1 MNATTVKPLP
11 SIKTA
16 TADIKCTMAAEES
29 YKVWYQMMR
38 EMADKDIKRERELEN
53 AKRGT
58 ELANNMLAAQL
69 QKQKECEDEIKRLK
83 HELHKAKESE
93 SGMKNTVES
102 LLKGCNIALNEN
114 QTLRAQLT
122 EVRTNTQNIPKN
134 DSNDALDALKR
145 ITEVDVSG
153 RNAWTASNIMKKIAK
168 EVLGGEAD
176 E

>member
-11 SIKTA
+11 SVKTA

-38 EMADKDIKRERELEN
+38 EMADKDLKRQREVDQERQVFEL
-53 AKRGT
+53 AKNMLAKKSQ
-58 ELANNMLAAQL
+58 ELANA
-69 QKQKECEDEIKRLK
+69 ETEIKRLK
-83 HELHKAKESE
+83 HELHQSK
-93 SGMKNTVES
+93 
-102 LLKGCNIALNEN
+102 
-114 QTLRAQLT
+114 
-122 EVRTNTQNIPKN
+122 TNTQNIPKN

-168 EVLGGEAD
+168 EVLGD

>member
-1 MNATTVKPLP
+1 MTTTVKPLP

-69 QKQKECEDEIKRLK
+69 QKQKEWEDEIKRLK
-83 HELHKAKESE
+83 HELHQSKA
-93 SGMKNTVES
+93 NTRNVP
-102 LLKGCNIALNEN
+102 
-114 QTLRAQLT
+114 
-122 EVRTNTQNIPKN
+122 TNVL
-134 DSNDALDALKR
+134 DDALDALKR
-145 ITEVDVSG
+145 IVEVDVSG

-168 EVLGGEAD
+168 EVLGD

>member
-1 MNATTVKPLP
+1 MTTTVKPLP
-11 SIKTA
+11 SVKTA
-16 TADIKCTMAAEES
+16 TTAVKCTMAAEES

-69 QKQKECEDEIKRLK
+69 QKLKECEGEIKRLK
-83 HELHKAKESE
+83 HELHQSKA
-93 SGMKNTVES
+93 NTRNV
-102 LLKGCNIALNEN
+102 
-114 QTLRAQLT
+114 
-122 EVRTNTQNIPKN
+122 PKN

-153 RNAWTASNIMKKIAK
+153 RNVWTASNIMKKIARG
-168 EVLGGEAD
+168 VLDNGGF
-176 E
+176 

>member
-1 MNATTVKPLP
+1 MTTTIKPLP
-11 SIKTA
+11 SVKAA
-16 TADIKCTMAAEES
+16 TASVKCTMAAEES

-69 QKQKECEDEIKRLK
+69 QKQKGFEDEIKRLK
-83 HELHKAKESE
+83 HELHQSKA
-93 SGMKNTVES
+93 NTRNV
-102 LLKGCNIALNEN
+102 
-114 QTLRAQLT
+114 
-122 EVRTNTQNIPKN
+122 PKN

-145 ITEVDVSG
+145 IVEVDVSG

-168 EVLGGEAD
+168 EVLGD

>member
-16 TADIKCTMAAEES
+16 TADIKCTMAAEKS
-29 YKVWYQMMR
+29 FLVFYQLMR
-38 EMADKDIKRERELEN
+38 EMTDKDIKRERELEN

-83 HELHKAKESE
+83 HELHKAKESAE
-93 SGMKNTVES
+93 SS
-102 LLKGCNIALNEN
+102 LKDCAIALDEN
-114 QTLRAQLT
+114 QSLRAQLT

-134 DSNDALDALKR
+134 GSNDALDALKR
-145 ITEVDVSG
+145 IVEVDVSG
-153 RNAWTASNIMKKIAK
+153 RNAWTASNIMKKIARG
-168 EVLGGEAD
+168 VLD